1 MIRVKMQNH
10 LTPTMQKWKA
20 AVASIGLG
28 VALIA
33 GLALLITSDTQP
45 PAPDA
50 TVRETTP
57 APPVDALPESTVP
70 TPPPVAETTPPPP
83 RERRMAQ
90 DQRVVIKGSNTLGA
104 KMVPSLMEEF
114 EVEMRRFGVAVSP
127 EIAAEGS
134 GTGINAMLDNEADI
148 AMSSRHIS
156 DGEVVKANERGIRVR
171 EVTVAYDSIAIV
183 VNEDSPIENLT
194 AKQVEDLFTG
204 NIRDWGQ
211 LRVRGLRPGP
221 VSVYTRDSASGTF
234 KEFQDMALRGQD
246 YGENRQ
252 EMKGNEQIA
261 EEVSNNRR
269 GIGYVGLAFIEKSGL
284 KVVAVDGLVP
294 DDPGYPIR
302 RPLFYY
308 IPNEPSDMTNL
319 FIGFTLSPKGQAIVR
334 KSGFLPLY

>member
-1 MIRVKMQNH
+1 
-10 LTPTMQKWKA
+10 MQKWKT
-20 AVASIGLG
+20 AVATIGLG
-28 VALIA
+28 AVLIA
-33 GLALLITSDTQP
+33 GFALLVTSDND
-45 PAPDA
+45 APTPEE
-50 TVRETTP
+50 TVRETP
-57 APPVDALPESTVP
+57 APPTDTQTELVDETRTP
-70 TPPPVAETTPPPP
+70 TPPPVAEPPP
-83 RERRMAQ
+83 ERRVAQ
-90 DQRVVIKGSNTLGA
+90 DQRIVIKGSNTLGA

-114 EVEMRRFGVAVSP
+114 EVELRRFGVAVSP

-171 EVTVAYDSIAIV
+171 EVAVAYDSIAIV
-183 VNEDSPIENLT
+183 VNEDSPIDNLT
-194 AKQVEDLFTG
+194 AKQVEELFTG

-246 YGENRQ
+246 YGGNRQ

-269 GIGYVGLAFIEKSGL
+269 GVGYVGLAFIEKSGL
-284 KVVAVDGLVP
+284 KVVAVDGMLPNDP
-294 DDPGYPIR
+294 DYPIR